1 MKWVTIRSKP
11 LDRRERYRNNARRC
25 AATAIAL
32 RQASERVAI
41 LQIAQSWMKLA
52 DHTAEHGAM
61 ARDNAQSFGQSLGQP
76 LLRGADAATAPRTP
90 KISR

>member
-1 MKWVTIRSKP
+1 MKWVIYRSKP

-25 AATAIAL
+25 AAAAIAL
-32 RQASERVAI
+32 RQTSERVAI

-52 DHTAEHGAM
+52 DHTAEQGAI
-61 ARDNAQSFGQSLGQP
+61 ARDNSRP
-76 LLRGADAATAPRTP
+76 LLRGGEAATAPRTP